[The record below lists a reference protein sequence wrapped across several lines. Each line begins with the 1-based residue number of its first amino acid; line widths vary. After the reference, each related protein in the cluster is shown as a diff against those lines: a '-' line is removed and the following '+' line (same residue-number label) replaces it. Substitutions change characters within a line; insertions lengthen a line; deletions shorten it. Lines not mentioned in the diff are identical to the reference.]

1 MWKRRVFPSLFGL
14 AIVLLLSWIRIADP
28 YPVQSLR
35 DLTFD
40 WYQRLAPREGADL
53 PVRIVDIDEASL
65 AEIGQWPWPR
75 NILAD
80 LTTRLTQL
88 GAAAVVYDVLFPEPD
103 RVSPARLAEAIEAD
117 LPGVLDLAAA
127 GRLPD
132 YDVMFAEAL
141 ANSPSVLGFGVVSR
155 AGTPP
160 GPPKAGIPLVG
171 GQAGQTIADL
181 LVPPIPSAA
190 MPLPGLAAATYGLG
204 SVSLEPGGNVGA
216 IRRLPLLWR
225 SGTTLYPTLAVES
238 LRIALGAQSIVAF
251 ADPAGF
257 GTIQRIRVG
266 NFDVP
271 TTATGDLW
279 LYYQETPEDLYV
291 SARDILGPDPGAFQ
305 NLIAGNI
312 VLIGTSATG
321 LLDIRGTSLGV
332 NMPGVEIHA
341 QALQQILSDTYL
353 ARADWVG
360 GLELLA
366 FLLMGLF
373 IIFAT
378 QFFGPL
384 VVLLLG
390 GVMGLAVAAGS
401 WFAFRDGSVFGFEN
415 GGVLVDPSFPLLG
428 TFIVYS
434 AMIFFRFTITDA
446 DKRKIRSAFGFY
458 VAPALLAQIE
468 KNSGQLA
475 LGGETRELS
484 VMFSDIRDF
493 TTLSEG
499 FVPHK
504 LVALLNTMFDAL
516 GNRITGELGTI
527 DKFIGDAVMAFW
539 NAPVEV
545 PRHPLRACRAALLM
559 RRTMVELNAAD
570 AFKLRAEGHAMQEIF
585 IRIGISTGEA
595 LVGNMGLETRFDYS
609 CIGDTVN
616 VASRVEGAG
625 KTIGYDITVV
635 EATRAAAAELAFLEA
650 GAISLKGKTKREAI
664 HILVGDEELA
674 ATPGFQALQAA
685 HTELLAAI
693 RCGGDFEG
701 AIDRCVSLI
710 TFPDPLLANFY
721 ATIRKRH
728 GDYLIE
734 VPALAEAGHG
744 FKE

>member
-1 MWKRRVFPSLFGL
+1 MWRRRVFPSLFGL
-14 AIVLLLSWIRIADP
+14 VIVLLLSWVRIADP

-35 DLTFD
+35 DLAFD
-40 WYQRLAPREGADL
+40 WYQRLAPRESMDL
-53 PVRIVDIDEASL
+53 PVRIIDVDEASL

-75 NILAD
+75 NILAE

-155 AGTPP
+155 AGAVP
-160 GPPKAGIPLVG
+160 GAPKAGIPLVG
-171 GQAGQTIADL
+171 QVNQDV
-181 LVPPIPSAA
+181 LVPTMPGAA
-190 MPLPGLAAATYGLG
+190 MPLPVLAAAAYGLG
-204 SVSLEPGGNVGA
+204 SVSLEPGGTVGA

-225 SGTTLYPTLAVES
+225 SGSVLYPALAIEA
-238 LRIALGAQSIVAF
+238 LRIALGAPSIVAF

-257 GTIQRIRVG
+257 GTIQRVRVG
-266 NFDVP
+266 SFDVP

-279 LYYQETPEDLYV
+279 LYYQETPDDLYI
-291 SARDILGPDPGAFQ
+291 SAREILGPDAAAFQ
-305 NLIAGNI
+305 HLIAGNI

-341 QALQQILSDTYL
+341 QALQQILSNTYL

-366 FLLMGLF
+366 FLLLGLF

-390 GVMGLAVAAGS
+390 GLLGLGVAAGS

-428 TFIVYS
+428 SFIVYS
-434 AMIFFRFTITDA
+434 AMIFFRFTVTDA
-446 DKRKIRSAFGFY
+446 DKRKIRNAFGFY

-559 RRTMVELNAAD
+559 RQTMVELNAAD
-570 AFKLRAEGHAMQEIF
+570 AFKLRAEGHAMQEIY

-664 HILVGDEELA
+664 HILVGDAELA
-674 ATPGFQALQAA
+674 ATPGFKALQAA

-693 RCGGDFEG
+693 RCGGDFDG
-701 AIDRCVSLI
+701 TIDRCVSLI

-734 VPALAEAGHG
+734 APWLADAGHG

>member
-14 AIVLLLSWIRIADP
+14 AIVLLLCWVRIADP

-75 NILAD
+75 NTLAE

-88 GAAAVVYDVLFPEPD
+88 GAAAVVFDILFPEPD

-117 LPGVLDLAAA
+117 LPGALDLAAA

-132 YDVMFAEAL
+132 YDNMFAEAL

-155 AGTPP
+155 GGTPP
-160 GPPKAGIPLVG
+160 GVPKAGINLVNE
-171 GQAGQTIADL
+171 L
-181 LVPPIPSAA
+181 NKERVLVPTIPGAA
-190 MPLPGLAAATYGLG
+190 MPLPVLAAATYGLG
-204 SVSLEPGGNVGA
+204 SVSLEPGGTVGA

-225 SGTTLYPTLAVES
+225 SGTELYPTLAIEA
-238 LRIALGAQSIVAF
+238 LRIALQTDSIVAI
-251 ADPAGF
+251 ADPIGF
-257 GTIQRIRVG
+257 GTIQRVHVG
-266 NFDVP
+266 GFTVP

-279 LYYQETPEDLYV
+279 LYYQQTPDDLYV

-341 QALQQILSDTYL
+341 QAIQQILSGTYL

-384 VVLLLG
+384 TVLVLG
-390 GVMGLAVAAGS
+390 GVMGLAMAAGS
-401 WFAFRDGSVFGFEN
+401 WLAFRDGSVFGFEN
-415 GGVLVDPSFPLLG
+415 GGVLIDPSFPLLG

-504 LVALLNTMFDAL
+504 LVTLLNTLFDAL

-545 PRHPLRACRAALLM
+545 PRHPLRACTAALQM
-559 RRTMVELNAAD
+559 RKTLVELNAVD
-570 AFKLRAEGHAMQEIF
+570 AFRLKAEGHAMHEIY

-616 VASRVEGAG
+616 VASRVEGAC

-635 EATRAAAAELAFLEA
+635 EATRAGAAELAFLEA
-650 GAISLKGKTKREAI
+650 GSIALKGKSRREAI
-664 HILVGDEELA
+664 HILVGDAELA

-685 HTELLAAI
+685 HAELLAAI
-693 RCGGDFEG
+693 RCGGDFDG
-701 AIDRCVSLI
+701 AIDRCVALI
-710 TFPDPLLANFY
+710 TFPDSLLANFY

-728 GDYLIE
+728 GDYLLDA
-734 VPALAEAGHG
+734 PAAAEAGHG
-744 FKE
+744 FTD

>member
-1 MWKRRVFPSLFGL
+1 MWRRRVFPSLFGL

-53 PVRIVDIDEASL
+53 PVRIVDIDEESL
-65 AEIGQWPWPR
+65 AAIGQWPWPR
-75 NILAD
+75 NILAE

-127 GRLPD
+127 GALPD

-160 GPPKAGIPLVG
+160 GAPKAGIPLVG
-171 GQAGQTIADL
+171 GQAGQTIADV
-181 LVPPIPSAA
+181 LVPVIPSAA
-190 MPLPGLAAATYGLG
+190 MPLPVLVSATYGLG
-204 SVSLEPGGNVGA
+204 SVSLEPGGTVGA

-225 SGTTLYPTLAVES
+225 SGTTLYPALAIES
-238 LRIALGAQSIVAF
+238 LRIALGAPSIVAF
-251 ADPAGF
+251 ADPTGF

-279 LYYQETPEDLYV
+279 LYYQETPDDLYV
-291 SARDILGPDPGAFQ
+291 SAQDILGPDPGAFQ

-390 GVMGLAVAAGS
+390 AVMGLAVAAGS

-428 TFIVYS
+428 TFIAYS

-468 KNSGQLA
+468 RNSGKLA

-559 RRTMVELNAAD
+559 RQTMVELNAAD
-570 AFKLRAEGHAMQEIF
+570 AFKLKAEGHAMKEIF

-635 EATRAAAAELAFLEA
+635 EATRAQASELAFLEA

-664 HILVGDEELA
+664 HILVGDAELA
-674 ATPGFQALQAA
+674 ATPGFKALQAA
-685 HTELLAAI
+685 HTELLAVI
-693 RCGGDFEG
+693 RCGGDFDG

-734 VPALAEAGHG
+734 APSLADAGHG